1 MGIKSILIVVP
12 ALVSHKNNRDIA
24 YKYLDFET
32 YRLVSPIEPATIGA
46 NLVRKGYEAAIFD
59 LGACFGDG
67 VEELTKKINEFQPGA
82 VVVANSILTFGSTY
96 DFDGKDVFGLVAEL
110 CPETVKI
117 LTGTHASNY
126 PGKAIEEG
134 VCDYSVKGEPD
145 LVVADLI
152 DSLNRDGD
160 LSEIAGLSYRQKD
173 NAVFKSSE
181 NTRVDLGDLPLPN
194 YSLVEPSQRPIYFK
208 YLEFGK
214 IRFPE
219 MSPRYRDIQTSKSCI
234 LDCSFCSVKH
244 LRNQPYRRKPMDL
257 ILAEI
262 ESALDDGIEEIHFF
276 DDLFIESEKQVM
288 EFAEALQRKN
298 LRFHWFAAQGL
309 PLWPMTRDGL
319 AALKETGM
327 YRIICPF
334 ESGSDRVI
342 KKEIGKLGGVEHF
355 EQVVRWAKEIDL
367 EVMGLFVIG
376 VTGETRDDLKMT
388 VDFAERNEGIDYSVF
403 SIAAPLVGTRMTKR
417 ATKEGFYQD
426 TGQLQKVIKRTVA
439 LYRTK
444 DFTEVELGLI
454 RAYDWDRI
462 NFSTQERREKY
473 GRMVGMTPE
482 QVELARKTSFEKFHF
497 HFPDYDGPLSFKNL
511 YLDGMN
517 VDAVVP
523 KGT

>member
-1 MGIKSILIVVP
+1 
-12 ALVSHKNNRDIA
+12 
-24 YKYLDFET
+24 
-32 YRLVSPIEPATIGA
+32 
-46 NLVRKGYEAAIFD
+46 
-59 LGACFGDG
+59 
-67 VEELTKKINEFQPGA
+67 
-82 VVVANSILTFGSTY
+82 
-96 DFDGKDVFGLVAEL
+96 
-110 CPETVKI
+110 
-117 LTGTHASNY
+117 
-126 PGKAIEEG
+126 
-134 VCDYSVKGEPD
+134 
-145 LVVADLI
+145 
-152 DSLNRDGD
+152 
-160 LSEIAGLSYRQKD
+160 
-173 NAVFKSSE
+173 
-181 NTRVDLGDLPLPN
+181 
-194 YSLVEPSQRPIYFK
+194 
-208 YLEFGK
+208 
-214 IRFPE
+214 
-219 MSPRYRDIQTSKSCI
+219 
-234 LDCSFCSVKH
+234 
-244 LRNQPYRRKPMDL
+244 MDL

-262 ESALDDGIEEIHFF
+262 ESALEDGIEEIHFF
-276 DDLFIESEKQVM
+276 DDLFVESEKQVM

-342 KKEIGKLGGVEHF
+342 KREIGKLGGVEHF
-355 EQVVRWAKEIDL
+355 EQVVQWSKELDL

-376 VTGETRDDLKMT
+376 VAGETRDDLKMT
-388 VDFAERNEGIDYSVF
+388 VEFAERNEGIDYSVF

-497 HFPDYDGPLSFKNL
+497 HFPDYDGPLSFQNL